1 MSYKIKSGCLKFST
15 IALLLLFFQTGFSQ
29 KSKVPKEIGLERFED
44 LDGLVQQNQKSLG
57 GNIVAM
63 VWTDTLVYKRELGDF
78 DSKTAA
84 PIASASKWLT
94 AALVMMFV
102 DEGKI
107 SLDDK
112 VSKYIPDFELYA
124 KNYVTIRHCLSHYT
138 GVKVETGLKAMF
150 ARKKF
155 TSLKEEA
162 ESYAKAEIQ
171 SNAGTEFRYSTVGL
185 NIAGAILE
193 IVSKKKFDML
203 IKQKLLNPLGMRKTS
218 FSTLDGSLPN
228 PSGGAV
234 STAEDYMHFLQMLLN
249 NGKYHG
255 AQILSEASVKE
266 MRRMQTTPEQIKYTP
281 KAGEGFGYALGSW
294 VIEEG
299 NDNVANVLSSP
310 GLFGTWPM
318 VDWCRGYA
326 SIFFVKTLLN
336 GEQKKDVY
344 MQMKD
349 AIDEKVHKKC
359 GPL

>member
-1 MSYKIKSGCLKFST
+1 M
-15 IALLLLFFQTGFSQ
+15 LFFQTSFSQ
-29 KSKVPKEIGLERFED
+29 RAKIPKEIGINRFED
-44 LDGLVQQNQKSLG
+44 LDVLVQQNQKLLG
-57 GNIVAM
+57 GNVVAM

-94 AALVMMFV
+94 AALVLMFV

-138 GVKVETGLKAMF
+138 GVKTETGLKAMF
-150 ARKKF
+150 ARKKIN
-155 TSLKEEA
+155 SLKEEA
-162 ESYAKAEIQ
+162 ESYAKSEIQ
-171 SNAGTEFRYSTVGL
+171 SNAGTEFRYSNVGL
-185 NIAGAILE
+185 NTAAAILE
-193 IVSKKKFDML
+193 IASKKKFDML
-203 IKQKLLNPLGMRKTS
+203 IKQKLLNPLGMRKTT
-218 FSTLDGSLPN
+218 FSTLDGSIPN
-228 PSGGAV
+228 PSGGAI
-234 STAEDYMHFLQMLLN
+234 STADDYMHFLQMLLN
-249 NGKYHG
+249 NGKYQG
-255 AQILSEASVKE
+255 VQILSEASVKE
-266 MRRMQTTPEQIKYTP
+266 MRKMQTVPGQIKYTP

-294 VIEEG
+294 VLEEG
-299 NDNVANVLSSP
+299 KDNVANVLSSP

-349 AIDEKVHKKC
+349 AIDEKVPKKC
-359 GPL
+359 RD

>member
-1 MSYKIKSGCLKFST
+1 MSYKIKSSCLKFST
-15 IALLLLFFQTGFSQ
+15 IAVFMLFFQTGFSQ
-29 KSKVPKEIGLERFED
+29 KTKVPKEIGINRFED
-44 LDGLVQQNQKSLG
+44 LDGFVQQNQKLLG
-57 GNIVAM
+57 GNVVAM
-63 VWTDTLVYKRELGDF
+63 VWTDTLVYKRELGEF

-84 PIASASKWLT
+84 PIASCSKWLT

-112 VSKYIPDFELYA
+112 VSKYIPDFELYV

-138 GVKVETGLKAMF
+138 GVKVETGLKGMF

-155 TSLKEEA
+155 MTLKEEA
-162 ESYAKAEIQ
+162 ESYAKSEIQ

-185 NIAGAILE
+185 NIAAAILE

-203 IKQKLLNPLGMRKTS
+203 IKQKLFNPLGMRKTT
-218 FSTLDGSLPN
+218 FSTLDGSPPN
-228 PSGGAV
+228 PSGGAI
-234 STAEDYMHFLQMLLN
+234 STADDYMHFLQMLLN
-249 NGKYHG
+249 NGKYNG
-255 AQILSEASVKE
+255 VQILSEASVKE
-266 MRRMQTTPEQIKYTP
+266 MRKMHTVPEQIKYTP

-294 VIEEG
+294 VLEEG
-299 NDNVANVLSSP
+299 KDNVANVLSSP

-326 SIFFVKTLLN
+326 AIFFVKTLLN

-359 GPL
+359 KD

>member
-1 MSYKIKSGCLKFST
+1 MSYKIKSACLKFST
-15 IALLLLFFQTGFSQ
+15 IAVFMLFFQTTFSQ
-29 KSKVPKEIGLERFED
+29 TKKVPKEIGTERFED
-44 LDGLVQQNQKSLG
+44 LDILVQQNQKLLG
-57 GNIVAM
+57 GNLVAM

-78 DSKTAA
+78 DSKTVA
-84 PIASASKWLT
+84 PIASCSKWLT
-94 AALVMMFV
+94 AALVMMYV

-112 VSKYIPDFELYA
+112 VSKYIPDFELYG
-124 KNYVTIRHCLSHYT
+124 KNYITIRHCLSHYT
-138 GVKVETGLKAMF
+138 GVKVETGLKGFF

-155 TSLKEEA
+155 ASLKEEA
-162 ESYAKAEIQ
+162 ESYARSEIQ
-171 SNAGTEFRYSTVGL
+171 ANAGEEFRYSTVGL
-185 NIAGAILE
+185 NIAGAVLE

-203 IKQKLLNPLGMRKTS
+203 IKQKLFNPLGMRKTS
-218 FSTLDGSLPN
+218 FGTLDGSPAN

-234 STAEDYMHFLQMLLN
+234 STAEEYLHFLQMLLN

-255 AQILSEASVKE
+255 MQILSEASVKE
-266 MRRMQTTPEQIKYTP
+266 MRKLHTVPEQIKYTP

-294 VIEEG
+294 VLEEG
-299 NDNVANVLSSP
+299 KDGIANVLSSP

-326 SIFFVKTLLN
+326 CIFFVKTLLN

-349 AIDEKVHKKC
+349 AIDEKIHPKC
-359 GPL
+359 N

>member
-1 MSYKIKSGCLKFST
+1 MSYKVSSSCLKFST
-15 IALLLLFFQTGFSQ
+15 LAVFLLLFQISFSQ
-29 KSKVPKEIGLERFED
+29 KNKVPKEIGINRFED
-44 LDGLVQQNQKSLG
+44 LDAQVQQNQKLLA
-57 GNIVAM
+57 GNVVAM

-124 KNYVTIRHCLSHYT
+124 KDFITIRNCLSHYT
-138 GVKVETGLKAMF
+138 GVKVETGLRAMF

-155 TSLKEEA
+155 NSLKEEA
-162 ESYAKAEIQ
+162 ESYAKSEIQ
-171 SNAGTEFRYSTVGL
+171 ANAGTEFRYSNVGL
-185 NIAGAILE
+185 NTAAAVLE
-193 IVSKKKFDML
+193 IVTKKKFDML

-218 FSTLDGSLPN
+218 FSTLDGSVPN
-228 PSGGAV
+228 PSGGAI
-234 STAEDYMHFLQMLLN
+234 STADDYMHFLQMLLN

-255 AQILSEASVKE
+255 NQILSEASVKE
-266 MRRMQTTPEQIKYTP
+266 MRKMHTIPEQIKYAP

-294 VIEEG
+294 VLEEG
-299 NDNVANVLSSP
+299 KDNVANVLSSP

-326 SIFFVKTLLN
+326 AIFFVKTLLS

-349 AIDEKVHKKC
+349 AIDEKVPKKC
-359 GPL
+359 KE